1 MGPGILGI
9 LIVNISGSFLL
20 GIISAIILEQDQWPA
35 EVKLFTSV
43 GILGSYTTFSTLM
56 LTSTQLA
63 NNGDLWKALL
73 NISASLIFGILATIF
88 GIFLGNF
95 ISPIVMAII
104 FFFVVTPIGILMK
117 VLKKDLIN
125 LKKNNDKSYWIIKED
140 IKSKMTNQF

>member
-1 MGPGILGI
+1 MCIRDRILGPGILGI
-9 LIVNISGSFLL
+9 LIVNVSGSFLL
-20 GIISAIILEQDQWPA
+20 GIVSAIILEQDQWPT

-88 GIFLGNF
+88 GIFLGKL
-95 ISPIVMAII
+95 
-104 FFFVVTPIGILMK
+104 FV
-117 VLKKDLIN
+117 
-125 LKKNNDKSYWIIKED
+125 
-140 IKSKMTNQF
+140 QF

>member
-1 MGPGILGI
+1 MSISILTSIALGGAIGAVARYLIDRLFALILGPGILGI
-9 LIVNISGSFLL
+9 LIVNVSGSFLL
-20 GIISAIILEQDQWPA
+20 GIVSAIILEQDQWPT

-88 GIFLGNF
+88 GIFLGKL
-95 ISPIVMAII
+95 
-104 FFFVVTPIGILMK
+104 FV
-117 VLKKDLIN
+117 
-125 LKKNNDKSYWIIKED
+125 
-140 IKSKMTNQF
+140 QF

>member
-1 MGPGILGI
+1 MSISILTSIALGGAIGAVARYSIDRLFSLILGPGILGI

-88 GIFLGNF
+88 GIFLGKL
-95 ISPIVMAII
+95 
-104 FFFVVTPIGILMK
+104 FV
-117 VLKKDLIN
+117 
-125 LKKNNDKSYWIIKED
+125 
-140 IKSKMTNQF
+140 QF

>member
-1 MGPGILGI
+1 MSISILTSIALGGAIGAVARYLIDRLFSLILGPGILGI
-9 LIVNISGSFLL
+9 LIVNVSGSFLL
-20 GIISAIILEQDQWPA
+20 GIVSAIILEQDQWPT

-88 GIFLGNF
+88 GIFLGKL
-95 ISPIVMAII
+95 
-104 FFFVVTPIGILMK
+104 FV
-117 VLKKDLIN
+117 
-125 LKKNNDKSYWIIKED
+125 
-140 IKSKMTNQF
+140 QF

>member
-1 MGPGILGI
+1 MSISILTSIALGGAIGAVARYSIDRLFSLILGPGILGI
-9 LIVNISGSFLL
+9 LIVNISRSFLL

-88 GIFLGNF
+88 GIFLGKL
-95 ISPIVMAII
+95 
-104 FFFVVTPIGILMK
+104 FV
-117 VLKKDLIN
+117 
-125 LKKNNDKSYWIIKED
+125 
-140 IKSKMTNQF
+140 QF

>member
-1 MGPGILGI
+1 MSISILTSIALGGAIGAVARYSIDRLFSLIFGPGILGI

-88 GIFLGNF
+88 GLFLGKL
-95 ISPIVMAII
+95 
-104 FFFVVTPIGILMK
+104 FV
-117 VLKKDLIN
+117 
-125 LKKNNDKSYWIIKED
+125 
-140 IKSKMTNQF
+140 QF

>member
-1 MGPGILGI
+1 MSISILTSIALGGAIGAVARYLIDRLFALILGPGILGI

-88 GIFLGNF
+88 GIFLGKL
-95 ISPIVMAII
+95 
-104 FFFVVTPIGILMK
+104 FV
-117 VLKKDLIN
+117 
-125 LKKNNDKSYWIIKED
+125 
-140 IKSKMTNQF
+140 QF

>member
-1 MGPGILGI
+1 MSISILTSIALGGAIGSVARYSIDRLFSLILGPGILGI

-35 EVKLFTSV
+35 EVKLFASV

-88 GIFLGNF
+88 GIFLGKL
-95 ISPIVMAII
+95 
-104 FFFVVTPIGILMK
+104 FV
-117 VLKKDLIN
+117 
-125 LKKNNDKSYWIIKED
+125 
-140 IKSKMTNQF
+140 QF

>member
-1 MGPGILGI
+1 MSISILTSIALGGAIGAVARYSIDRLFSLIFGPGILGI

-88 GIFLGNF
+88 GIFLGKL
-95 ISPIVMAII
+95 
-104 FFFVVTPIGILMK
+104 FV
-117 VLKKDLIN
+117 
-125 LKKNNDKSYWIIKED
+125 
-140 IKSKMTNQF
+140 QF

>member
-1 MGPGILGI
+1 MSISILTSIALGGAIGAVARYLIDRLFALILGPGILGI

-20 GIISAIILEQDQWPA
+20 GIVSAIILEQDQWPT

-88 GIFLGNF
+88 GIFLGKL
-95 ISPIVMAII
+95 
-104 FFFVVTPIGILMK
+104 FV
-117 VLKKDLIN
+117 
-125 LKKNNDKSYWIIKED
+125 
-140 IKSKMTNQF
+140 QF